1 MTTARMTKAALAA
14 ALIAGLAACGNDD
27 SGNQTNPVLIAA
39 KSIGATAARVRGGKA
54 DAAPAEAPRT
64 PEQMAAEALRVNP
77 APLVM
82 VGFESLGRTQVM
94 AMTGQNGGLRTY
106 MAPSKEAL
114 VLRDGMVVGTRGFG
128 HDLSVAEPKT
138 EALIR
143 AGRPGNAPRVMRYFS
158 GDGLERPLNF
168 TCSVGPGP
176 NPGVV
181 VESCEGHGARFQNN
195 YAPQGGHLPV
205 SRQWL
210 GPQLGYVTIQT
221 LRP

>member
-1 MTTARMTKAALAA
+1 MTSARMHRVALS
-14 ALIAGLAACGNDD
+14 ALLISGLVACGNDD
-27 SGNQTNPVLIAA
+27 SGSDTNPVLIAA
-39 KSIGATAARVRGGKA
+39 RTAGGTMARIRGDKA
-54 DAAPAEAPRT
+54 EAIPAKAPRT

-77 APLVM
+77 APLIM

-94 AMTGQNGGLRTY
+94 AMTGQNGATRTY

-114 VLRDGMVVGTRGFG
+114 IIRDGMVVGTRGLG
-128 HDLSVAEPKT
+128 HDLSVAEPQT
-138 EALIR
+138 EPLIR
-143 AGRPGNAPRVMRYFS
+143 AGQAGSASRVMRYFS
-158 GDGLERPLNF
+158 GDGLERPLSF
-168 TCSVGPGP
+168 ACTVTPGP
-176 NPGVV
+176 KAGVV
-181 VESCEGHGARFQNN
+181 VESCKGHGAHFQNN

>member
-1 MTTARMTKAALAA
+1 MIPMRIRKAALS
-14 ALIAGLAACGNDD
+14 ALLVAGVAACGNDD
-27 SGNQTNPVLIAA
+27 TGQETNPVLIAA
-39 KSIGATAARVRGGKA
+39 KAAGETAARLKGQKPQA
-54 DAAPAEAPRT
+54 PSAPART
-64 PEQMAAEALRVNP
+64 PQEMAAEALRVNP

-94 AMTGQNGGLRTY
+94 AMTGENGSVRTY

-114 VLRDGMVVGTRGFG
+114 IIRDGMVIGTRGLG
-128 HDLSVAEPKT
+128 NDLSVAEPAT

-143 AGRPGNAPRVMRYFS
+143 AGRTGQAPRVMRYWS

-168 TCSVGPGP
+168 NCSVGPGP
-176 NPGVV
+176 KPGVIL
-181 VESCEGHGARFQNN
+181 ESCEGHGARFQNN

-210 GPQLGYVTIQT
+210 GPKLGYVTIQV
-221 LRP
+221 LRR